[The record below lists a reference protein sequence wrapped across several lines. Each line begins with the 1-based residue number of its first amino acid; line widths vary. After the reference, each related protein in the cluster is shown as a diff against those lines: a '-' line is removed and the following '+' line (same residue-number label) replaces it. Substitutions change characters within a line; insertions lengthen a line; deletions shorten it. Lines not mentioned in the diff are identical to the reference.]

1 MKTKLS
7 ILILALAVGVGMAYA
22 AQQLQFQGDPQVT
35 NITNNSATITWVTN
49 APASSMVL
57 YGTNQAAIQSAG
69 DIAWNGKPNAKPS
82 GTTPGLQEVPWGESN
97 HTVTLS
103 GLQPGTT
110 YYLRVRSSAGKGTGG
125 MTTSN
130 VVTFATK

>member
-1 MKTKLS
+1 MKTKLT
-7 ILILALAVGVGMAYA
+7 ILILALAVAVGVAYA
-22 AQQLQFQGDPQVT
+22 AQQLQFQGDPQIT
-35 NITNNSATITWVTN
+35 NVTNNSATVTWVTN

-57 YGTNQAAIQSAG
+57 YGSDQNSIQSAG
-69 DIAWNGKPNAKPS
+69 DIAWSQKVNSKPS
-82 GTTPGLQEVPWGESN
+82 GATPGLQEVPWGQSN

-110 YYLRVRSSAGKGTGG
+110 YYLRVRSSQGKGTGG

-130 VVTFATK
+130 VVTFTTK